1 MANAIQ
7 VTRQDVTTLTNEVS
21 SRAESFKATLPSHIS
36 FDKFQRIIVTAALQ
50 NPKLFECDRQSLL
63 MACNRLATD
72 GLLPDGR
79 EAALV
84 PFKARVKVGN
94 DWRDSWQVQAMP
106 MVYGLRKKILQSGEV
121 LSLQVGVVYECE
133 VDKNFIYEIGLE
145 PPIRHRP
152 QMLNVNPEDFV
163 DDKIVA
169 AYSIARIK
177 NGDAEPLW
185 SVELMLRHEI
195 NKIRQMSQT
204 GAVGRTD
211 RSNKPIPSKGPWVD
225 WFAEMAKKTV
235 MRRHSKVLPMNSDL
249 IDTFDRDDAEEARA
263 DGVGAALSV
272 EGNVLTLPSN
282 ESFAGE
288 DGGDNQQSQNA
299 APSQSDIFIERFN
312 TAANVEDLH
321 EINGDWQE
329 SGLGRGDNE
338 DIENAFETACKRLN
352 VDPATGNLI
361 ENKAANG
368 APTKEEVDAQA
379 ERERKADDDLQKK
392 QAAAAKEADRIK
404 AQADLEAD
412 RKENKVRQDTKAEEE
427 AAARQL
433 DEQAA
438 ADPRAD
444 AVAMYQGF
452 KSEMEGATNAAQ
464 RAAVHEGYAQW
475 IIDIEGTFPD
485 IHEWAMDLVPNYP
498 DAQSEAAAETVA
510 AIDGVVDKVD
520 DNPQEAGI
528 RAVIA
533 QAKAGI
539 AAAKTQTYLNTV
551 MKEVDKH
558 FAIIPEEDGIEI
570 DRLASLKRRE
580 LAAKK

>member
-211 RSNKPIPSKGPWVD
+211 RNNKPIPPKGPWVD
-225 WFAEMAKKTV
+225 WFAEMAKKTC

-288 DGGDNQQSQNA
+288 DGGAIAGGDNQQSQNA
-299 APSQSDIFIERFN
+299 APSPSDIMIERFN

-321 EINGDWQE
+321 EINGDWRE

-338 DIENAFETACKRLN
+338 DIENAFQAACKRLN
-352 VDPATGNLI
+352 VDPKTGNPI
-361 ENKAANG
+361 EAEATPLS
-368 APTKEEVDAQA
+368 APTKEEINAQA
-379 ERERKADDDLQKK
+379 EIERKADDELKKK
-392 QAAAAKEADRIK
+392 QAIAAEEAKIIQ
-404 AQADLEAD
+404 AQAD
-412 RKENKVRQDTKAEEE
+412 EE

-444 AVAMYQGF
+444 AIAVYEGF
-452 KSEMEGATNAAQ
+452 KSEMEGATNTAQ
-464 RAAVHEGYAQW
+464 RAAVQEGYAQW
-475 IIDIEGTFPD
+475 ISDIEATFPD
-485 IHEWAMDLVPNYP
+485 IHEWAMDLVTNDS
-498 DAQSEAAAETVA
+498 DAQMEAAAETVA
-510 AIDGVVDKVD
+510 AIDGDITKD
-520 DNPQEAGI
+520 DENPQEAGI

>member
-7 VTRQDVTTLTNEVS
+7 VTRQAVTTLTNEVS

-36 FDKFQRIIVTAALQ
+36 FDKFQRIIVTAALT

-211 RSNKPIPSKGPWVD
+211 RNNKPLQPKGPWAD

-288 DGGDNQQSQNA
+288 DGGTIAGGDNQQSQNA
-299 APSQSDIFIERFN
+299 APSPSGILIERLN
-312 TAANVEDLH
+312 TAGNVDELRD
-321 EINGDWQE
+321 IYGDWQE

-338 DIENAFETACKRLN
+338 DIENAFQAACKRLN
-352 VDPATGNLI
+352 VDPETGNPI
-361 ENKAANG
+361 EAEATPLS
-368 APTKEEVDAQA
+368 APTKEEIEAQA
-379 ERERKADDDLQKK
+379 EIERKADDELKKK
-392 QAAAAKEADRIK
+392 QAIAAEEAKIIQ
-404 AQADLEAD
+404 AQAD
-412 RKENKVRQDTKAEEE
+412 EE

-444 AVAMYQGF
+444 AIAVYEGF
-452 KSEMEGATNAAQ
+452 KSEMEGATNTAQ
-464 RAAVHEGYAQW
+464 RAAVQEGYAQW
-475 IIDIEGTFPD
+475 ISDIEATFPD
-485 IHEWAMDLVPNYP
+485 IHEWAMGLVTNDS
-498 DAQSEAAAETVA
+498 DAQMEAAAETVA
-510 AIDGVVDKVD
+510 AIDGDITKD
-520 DNPQEAGI
+520 DENPQEAGI